1 MSEDLRRQLQEL
13 RDENG
18 RLRND
23 LEHKTEIATRAL
35 ASYQQRALHM
45 EIIRQQNDDLEALAN
60 KLEQARQL
68 AEERAREL
76 EAAAHQTSS
85 VNEALEKEIAERKR
99 TEEKLER
106 YAAELQESNKDVM
119 SFAYIISHD
128 LRAPLVSIKGFS
140 AELSALM
147 KDLNTPL
154 QKHLPGL
161 DPADREEIESLMRE
175 DVPAAVNFISS
186 SVTRMDRLIDSIL
199 NFSRLG
205 RRVLKPEPLDMHGAV
220 SAILDSLTHQI
231 TERRVE
237 VEIDALPSVTADRLA
252 MEQVLGN
259 LIDNALKYLD
269 PARPGR
275 LKIAAEPREGDMV
288 IHVRDNGRGIAQED
302 LPKVFEIF
310 KRVGKQ
316 DVPGEGMGLAY
327 VKALVKRHGG
337 HIWCES
343 ELGKGTTFSFTIPE
357 MARQS
362 DEPGAHGGL
371 S

>member
-1 MSEDLRRQLQEL
+1 
-13 RDENG
+13 
-18 RLRND
+18 
-23 LEHKTEIATRAL
+23 
-35 ASYQQRALHM
+35 
-45 EIIRQQNDDLEALAN
+45 
-60 KLEQARQL
+60 
-68 AEERAREL
+68 
-76 EAAAHQTSS
+76 
-85 VNEALEKEIAERKR
+85 
-99 TEEKLER
+99 
-106 YAAELQESNKDVM
+106 M